1 MGDAGLTKLRSPGTA
16 VTSGMAR
23 SRGSRVVRV
32 RLVSICW
39 FCLPGRVMGGGV
51 SAPRG
56 PLAFRFM
63 CSQSPATPVE
73 GQLSFPVVLIKVS
86 GLTLTVHAAE
96 LSPVARGWKTPRA
109 VCCLQVHT
117 GARAGSCPQAP
128 QRLRRGRYSSKGK

>member
-51 SAPRG
+51 CPQGAAGLQVYVQSEPSNPCGRPALFPRG
-56 PLAFRFM
+56 SNKSLRVDSDCA
-63 CSQSPATPVE
+63 CS
-73 GQLSFPVVLIKVS
+73 L
-86 GLTLTVHAAE
+86 E

-109 VCCLQVHT
+109 GCCLQVHT

-128 QRLRRGRYSSKGK
+128 HRLRRGRYSSKGK